1 MWAFSRSS
9 DQGNPLSPPVAGDP
23 GSSWRRWEV
32 IGGHHET
39 PRAAQMEP
47 LLSVLRSVCGLDC
60 VQEAWRPGPF
70 KSVNLKSLQY
80 GESGNFFLSQDS
92 PAVT

>member
-1 MWAFSRSS
+1 MW
-9 DQGNPLSPPVAGDP
+9 D
-23 GSSWRRWEV
+23 V

-39 PRAAQMEP
+39 PRTAQME
-47 LLSVLRSVCGLDC
+47 LMLSVLRSVCGLVR

-80 GESGNFFLSQDS
+80 GESGNFFLSKDS
-92 PAVT
+92 PTVT